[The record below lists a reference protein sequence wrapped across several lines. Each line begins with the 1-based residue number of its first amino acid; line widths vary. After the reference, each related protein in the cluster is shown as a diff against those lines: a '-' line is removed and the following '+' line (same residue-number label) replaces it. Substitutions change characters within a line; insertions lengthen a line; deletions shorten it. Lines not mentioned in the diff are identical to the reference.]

1 MEPRMNFLEQ
11 GKDALKPL
19 FGFGSYISKSSIE
32 QKLAELI
39 AYRVSQ
45 INGCA
50 VCLDMH
56 SKDLRA
62 AGETEQRL
70 YLLDAWRDSPFYSD
84 RERAAL
90 GWAEAVTKCD
100 VPDKVFEETRE
111 QFSEKEIID
120 LTIATIAINSWNR
133 INIPFKSV
141 PGDYQPGQYANFDEL
156 VDKI

>member
-1 MEPRMNFLEQ
+1 MKPRINFLEQ
-11 GKDALKPL
+11 GKDAMKVL
-19 FGFGSYISKSSIE
+19 FGFGNYLNKSSIE
-32 QKLAELI
+32 QNLQELI

-62 AGETEQRL
+62 EGETEQRL
-70 YLLDAWRDSPFYSD
+70 YLLDAWRDAPLYSD

-90 GWAEAVTKCD
+90 LWAEAVNACD
-100 VPDKVFEETRE
+100 VPDEVYEEVRK

-120 LTIATIAINSWNR
+120 LTMAVIAINSWNR

-141 PGDYQPGQYANFDEL
+141 AGDYQPGQYANL
-156 VDKI
+156 SWV

>member
-1 MEPRMNFLEQ
+1 MKPRINIMEQ
-11 GKDALKPL
+11 GKGALKVL
-19 FGFGSYISKSSIE
+19 YGLGAYKSSIE
-32 QKLAELI
+32 KKLIDLI
-39 AYRVSQ
+39 DYRVSQ

-62 AGETEQRL
+62 EGETEQRL

-90 GWAEAVTKCD
+90 SWAEAVTKCD
-100 VPDKVFEETRE
+100 VPDEVYDEVKK

-120 LTIATIAINSWNR
+120 LTIATITINSWNR
-133 INIPFKSV
+133 INVPFRNV
-141 PGDYQPGQYANFDEL
+141 PGDYQPGQYANASWD
-156 VDKI
+156 